1 MKVTNRNENF
11 CDDILTISLKH
22 NDSLEEAI
30 N

>member
-11 CDDILTISLKH
+11 CDILTISLKH
-22 NDSLEEAI
+22 NGSLVEAI